1 MKNYINIISTENC
14 KMLLMVA
21 FLFLAKNEEFVHFP
35 SIVSISHNM
44 YETHVLPM
52 EDLGFL
58 FTIRHFI
65 SLF

>member
-1 MKNYINIISTENC
+1 
-14 KMLLMVA
+14 MVA
-21 FLFLAKNEEFVHFP
+21 FLFLGKNDEFVHFLC
-35 SIVSISHNM
+35 IVYISHNM
-44 YETHVLPM
+44 YETLTLPM